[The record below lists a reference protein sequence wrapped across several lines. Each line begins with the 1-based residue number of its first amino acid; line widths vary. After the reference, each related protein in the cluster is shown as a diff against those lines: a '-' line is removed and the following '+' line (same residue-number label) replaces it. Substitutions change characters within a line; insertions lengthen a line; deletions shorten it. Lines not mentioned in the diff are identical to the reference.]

1 MINQIDLKKFMNTQG
16 LLLGL
21 IIVWA
26 LLSMFYTVHET
37 QKAIVLRLGK
47 LIKDGEKI
55 VVKDSG
61 LYFRVPFID
70 EVRKFDTRLNLLDI
84 KSSRIVTNEK
94 KDVLVDFYV
103 EWRIEDLAL
112 FYTRTQGDKN
122 KAEVLLSQKS
132 IDGLRAEFG
141 KSSIKE
147 VVSGVR
153 MELMEKLKKFTD
165 HHAGQL
171 GIEVIDVRI
180 KRIDLPDEVSGA
192 VYARMSSERA
202 RVASE
207 LKAQGEADAIVI
219 RANANKTR
227 RVLLAEAKQAAQDI
241 HGTGDATATK
251 IYADSYSKAPQ
262 FFELYKSLNAYKKS
276 FSKEDDILLLKPDND
291 FFKYFGGSSSSGANK

>member
-1 MINQIDLKKFMNTQG
+1 MANKIDPKNIMSNHG
-16 LLLGL
+16 VIIGL
-21 IIVWA
+21 IILW
-26 LLSMFYTVHET
+26 LLFSCFYTVHQT

-47 LIKDGEKI
+47 LIKDNGQI
-55 VVKDSG
+55 VVNDPG
-61 LYFRVPFID
+61 LHFRIPIID

-112 FYTRTQGDKN
+112 FYTRTQGNKN
-122 KAEVLLSQKS
+122 KAEILLSQKS

-153 MELMEKLKKFTD
+153 IELMEKLKKFTD
-165 HHAGQL
+165 QHAAQL

-227 RVLLAEAKQAAQDI
+227 RVLLAEAKQTAQDI
-241 HGTGDATATK
+241 RGEGDAEATK
-251 IYADSYSKAPQ
+251 IYAKSYGQSPQ
-262 FFELYKSLNAYKKS
+262 FFELYKSLNAYKNS
-276 FSKEDDILLLKPDND
+276 FNKNEDILLLKPDND
-291 FFKYFGGSSSSGANK
+291 FFKYFGGSSGSNK